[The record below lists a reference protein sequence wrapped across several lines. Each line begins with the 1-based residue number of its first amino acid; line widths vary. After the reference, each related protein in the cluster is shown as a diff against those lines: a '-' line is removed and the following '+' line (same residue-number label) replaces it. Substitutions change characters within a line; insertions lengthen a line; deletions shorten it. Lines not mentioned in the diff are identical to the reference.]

1 MTERLKTDSLVTQLK
16 SRLIA
21 SYVSLSARRPGL
33 MLFGFA
39 VLTLVCGLLGGR
51 ISVDPRLEAMLP
63 TGTKSAL
70 ANQEARKRFASVSPL
85 YLVVQSS
92 DPTANRQV
100 AQRALEE
107 VRKWPETLWAID
119 RRDPSY
125 FLDRRLLYLDAKH
138 LDEMA
143 DEVEVYLDWQ
153 ACDKMPACVNFED
166 EPPEPDFG
174 KLKRRFEEMPELAA
188 LTALFG
194 KEGVPDPE
202 APSARNSQEKSAGN
216 AAAPSGK
223 PQLGELC
230 SSDGK
235 VCVVEVT
242 IDGNPQDLEFATQ
255 ILHRGEAMLASL
267 EPKDAPADMITA
279 VTGVYRNLPLTRE
292 AVMTDLS
299 KTFGLTLALVTLVL
313 ALQFRFGRAFIL
325 LLTPLIVGTLWAL
338 GVFALVS
345 PTLNVISAAVLAVLA
360 GLGDEFSQHLITHF
374 SAERREGKSAT
385 EAILATLDDLLSSMG
400 GAALTTGVGFLAL
413 TAARFHGFVQMG
425 LLAFV
430 GVLCIALATLLVMP
444 PLVLWLDKQKPFTEP
459 LTRNWKM
466 PKFMGGPWKPRPA
479 LLVAAAGIALLGF
492 GIFRATRLE
501 LEYNFDNL
509 EAKSTEH
516 GTSYGKALHG
526 TSRNVVLMLA
536 DNPAALEEAGWGVRR
551 LYPDGLKGVEGA
563 SVITPGTFVPPDQPA
578 RLAAIERLRKLAD
591 KAHRLAKGDVKER
604 LDAWRPLLA
613 VDAPIEKQKMPKWV
627 FDQFAERNGTFGTIG
642 VLYQGYRSANAH
654 EMIAL
659 SDKLDDLR
667 LRYPE
672 VRFASAQAVL
682 GEVMP
687 LISSDGLRVTGL
699 ALLGLVIGVLIIGRS
714 VRRVSLVLL
723 SVCMAVATTASLMS
737 FFGWKVNLYN
747 MLVFPVAF
755 GLGVDG
761 AIFMVWSVYRRRGV
775 TDWSMIHVSSQ
786 AVLGAT
792 MTTLVAFASL
802 IVSSNLGLV
811 SMGQLATLALG
822 MTLVMNLVW
831 LPAALSVVHWRA
843 QKRGQLVPMPSP
855 QNPFGGDAAPAEGS
869 SEVAAASKP
878 DVAGV
883 DEKV

>member
-1 MTERLKTDSLVTQLK
+1 MTERLKTDSLVTRLK
-16 SRLIA
+16 TRLLT
-21 SYVSLSARRPGL
+21 SYVQMSTRRPGL

-39 VLTLVCGLLGGR
+39 VITLVCGLLGGR
-51 ISVDPRLEAMLP
+51 ISVDPRLEALLP

-70 ANQEARKRFASVSPL
+70 ANQEARQRFASVSPL

-119 RRDPSY
+119 QRDPSY

-138 LDEMA
+138 LDELA
-143 DEVEVYLDWQ
+143 NEVEAYLDWQ

-166 EPPEPDFG
+166 EPPQPDFD
-174 KLKRRFEEMPELAA
+174 KLKKRFEEMPELAA
-188 LTALFG
+188 LTSLFG

-202 APSARNSQEKSAGN
+202 APSAKKDPKAPPSTGKDGSAATG
-216 AAAPSGK
+216 A
-223 PQLGELC
+223 PQLGELF
-230 SSDGK
+230 STDGK

-242 IDGNPQDLEFATQ
+242 IDGNPQDLEFATK
-255 ILHRGEAMLASL
+255 ILHRGEGMLASL
-267 EPKDAPADMITA
+267 KPKNAPADMITA

-292 AVMTDLS
+292 AVMSDLS
-299 KTFGLTLALVTLVL
+299 KTFGLTLILVTLVL

-325 LLTPLIVGTLWAL
+325 LLTPLIVGTVWAL

-345 PTLNVISAAVLAVLA
+345 PTLNVISAAVMAVLA

-385 EAILATLDDLLSSMG
+385 EAIYATLDDLLSSMG

-413 TAARFHGFVQMG
+413 TAARFHGFVPMG
-425 LLAFV
+425 LLAYV

-444 PLVLWLDKQKPFTEP
+444 PLVLWLDRQKPFTEP
-459 LTRNWKM
+459 LTRAWRM

-479 LLVAAAGIALLGF
+479 IIVAAAGIFLLGF
-492 GIFRATRLE
+492 GVFRATRLE

-509 EAKSTEH
+509 EAKSTSH

-526 TSRNVVLMLA
+526 TSRNIVLMLA

-551 LYPDGLKGVEGA
+551 LYPEGLKGTEGA

-578 RLAAIERLRKLAD
+578 RLAAIARLKKLAD
-591 KAHRLAKGDVKER
+591 KANRFAKGDVKER

-613 VDAPIEKQKMPKWV
+613 VDAPIVKEKMPKWV
-627 FDQFAERNGTFGTIG
+627 IDQFAERNGTFGTVG

-654 EMIAL
+654 EMVTL
-659 SDKLDDLR
+659 DHQLDDLR
-667 LRYPE
+667 LRYPQ

-682 GEVMP
+682 GEVVP
-687 LISSDGLRVTGL
+687 LIASDGLRVTGL
-699 ALLGLVIGVLIIGRS
+699 ALLGLVVGVLIIGRS

-723 SVCMAVATTASLMS
+723 SVCMAVSTTAAVMSLL
-737 FFGWKVNLYN
+737 GWKVNLYN

-843 QKRGQLVPMPSP
+843 QKRGQVVPMPAPGQPFTAEAPGSEPVSASAEAP
-855 QNPFGGDAAPAEGS
+855 Q
-869 SEVAAASKP
+869 
-878 DVAGV
+878 AG
-883 DEKV
+883 EKS